1 MCVHDAGDGA
11 IVDVTVALFDIFD
24 RGNGFFFG
32 FVGEHGAECAIA
44 DNTDVG
50 EFGAVLLVDYEAAFV
65 VDFEAN
71 VFEAKAGGVWAAA
84 DGDED
89 DVCIELRKS
98 WLGTGRWGCGGDLRS
113 LSFHLWRLRLRA

>member
-11 IVDVTVALFDIFD
+11 IIDVTVALFDILD

-44 DNTDVG
+44 DDTDVG

-71 VFEAKAGGVWAAA
+71 VFEAKAGGVGAAA

-89 DVCIELRKS
+89 DVCVELRKG
-98 WLGTGRWGCGGDLRS
+98 WLGL
-113 LSFHLWRLRLRA
+113 